1 MSDALSRDAPSPQI
15 IKRVKSRASRVR
27 DASPPSPDAP
37 SADDSPAAHTLATKL
52 KNKAKRS
59 KSRLSFGTDEQSS
72 DGEVFKVKKSNLSR
86 RLVLGAA
93 PTTPGVASLPPN
105 LEQASISPRYTQA
118 HLNELKASTPSTP
131 ATRPPIPAHD
141 VDASFDIEGA
151 VVENAADLLGTGLD
165 DPSTS
170 IPSASA
176 ISAAKEK
183 RTRLRATDIAPDEF
197 ISLSVTKQS
206 DVPQGPHPES
216 RLVREEDELGE
227 GEDDMAEYTGAQE
240 RIALGKKA
248 RQNEE
253 RMRRMGMVELID
265 DAEEEDEETMEW
277 ERAQV
282 RRAAVEDRGR
292 DLTQPKAVYTPAPIP
307 TPTALPT
314 LSTAVPNLTSALTAL
329 THSHT
334 THTTTLTTLA
344 SEQTALEEKRAALRG
359 MVEEAERKRAWFGA
373 FREWVES
380 VAAFLDEKFPLLE
393 ALEEE
398 HVSLLQERFEMI
410 ATRRRQDDEDDIALF
425 LGRPPRESEPPDPE
439 RHPSENTSTLPARRS
454 ARSGRRLLRRART
467 QGQAHVPLKEPPNP
481 NPNVGVAAADSD
493 SGYSTD
499 ATLPPSAAQALHTAL
514 HTLHT
519 RTLALL
525 ADVHAPDFRDP
536 RRGLAVW
543 FGAWREGWGE
553 SYRGAWGG
561 LGCVGAWEWW
571 GRVEMVGWDF
581 VEDETRG
588 LDSFEWAHA
597 LHEYSRPRLGGTA
610 KVKSK
615 ATSKTGSQNGM
626 DVDTAPTDAD
636 LNPDPDPDPDP
647 DDPNDNDA
655 EPPLG
660 PDGDLVSSMISQTVI
675 PRLCVLIARGAFDPY
690 SARHVRRVI
699 DVAEQ
704 VEASVGKEGRF
715 ETLLKATTAVF
726 QTAVSE
732 TQALL
737 TAPLPSISSPS
748 RTPPHPAR
756 RRFLT
761 RRIKLLANILKW
773 RKYSGERFGIGEAAR
788 ALVGDVMVRVA
799 VGGGEGVLR
808 KAVEMMPKELV
819 PVEATRALC

>member
-1 MSDALSRDAPSPQI
+1 MLP
-15 IKRVKSRASRVR
+15 VH
-27 DASPPSPDAP
+27 
-37 SADDSPAAHTLATKL
+37 DSPNTLATKL

-86 RLVLGAA
+86 RLILGAA
-93 PTTPGVASLPPN
+93 PTTPGVASLPLN

-131 ATRPPIPAHD
+131 VIGPPIPAHD
-141 VDASFDIEGA
+141 ADASFDIEGA
-151 VVENAADLLGTGLD
+151 VVENAMDLLGTGLD
-165 DPSTS
+165 DSLSS
-170 IPSASA
+170 IPSGSA

-183 RTRLRATDIAPDEF
+183 RTRLRPTGIAPDEF
-197 ISLSVTKQS
+197 ISLSVAKQS
-206 DVPQGPHPES
+206 VVPQGPHPES
-216 RLVREEDELGE
+216 RLVREEDELSE
-227 GEDDMAEYTGAQE
+227 GEDRATYTGAQE

-265 DAEEEDEETMEW
+265 DACEEDEETMEW

-282 RRAAVEDRGR
+282 RRAA
-292 DLTQPKAVYTPAPIP
+292 PKAVYTPAPIT

-314 LSTAVPNLTSALTAL
+314 LSNAVPHLTSALTAL
-329 THSHT
+329 AHSHT
-334 THTTTLTTLA
+334 TRATALTTLA
-344 SEQTALEEKRAALRG
+344 SEQAALEEKRAALRG

-410 ATRRRQDDEDDIALF
+410 ATRRRQDDEDDIA
-425 LGRPPRESEPPDPE
+425 
-439 RHPSENTSTLPARRS
+439 
-454 ARSGRRLLRRART
+454 RA
-467 QGQAHVPLKEPPNP
+467 QSS
-481 NPNVGVAAADSD
+481 NPNVGVTAPSSD

-499 ATLPPSAAQALHTAL
+499 ATLSPPTAHAPHTAL

-519 RTLALL
+519 RTHALL

-543 FGAWREGWGE
+543 FGAWREGWEE

-581 VEDETRG
+581 VEDETHG

-610 KVKSK
+610 KSK
-615 ATSKTGSQNGM
+615 ATLKTGSQNGM
-626 DVDTAPTDAD
+626 DVDAAPTDAD
-636 LNPDPDPDPDP
+636 PNVDPDPDPDP

-655 EPPLG
+655 EPSLG
-660 PDGDLVSSMISQTVI
+660 PDGDLVSSVISQTVI
-675 PRLCVLIARGAFDPY
+675 PRLCVLVARAAFDPY
-690 SARHVRRVI
+690 SARNVRQVI
-699 DVAEQ
+699 DVTEQ

-715 ETLLKATTAVF
+715 EVCSTTAVF

-737 TAPLPSISSPS
+737 PPSLSTAPLPSASPPS
-748 RTPPHPAR
+748 RTPAHPAR

-773 RKYSGERFGIGEAAR
+773 RKYSGERFGVGEAAR
-788 ALVGDVMVRVA
+788 ALVGGVMVRVA

-808 KAVEMMPKELV
+808 KAVEMPELV
-819 PVEATRALC
+819 PVETTKALY